1 MINYQEFRELYNR
14 LPRLRI
20 CQKQNWQETQKALE
34 KENPKYNLVL
44 IARSANQDMLKIA
57 WLLRDSVLIYSLSQ
71 GKEQEYGKAETI
83 DEISRLRL
91 DDSFQYSLARVSS
104 TEILTQNTIEAL
116 FEIYRQGKLPG
127 PINESQLTTL
137 LTETASHHAI
147 EDGDSRARIIRLFA
161 SQLSLQLTNDVDDV
175 NEIFHKAE
183 ENVLL
188 QLGDEEQRRMFQA
201 ILPLWQ
207 KLFAAFYTAQAAR
220 CHVQFFSMHILPVFA
235 EVTWPQPF
243 GD

>member
-34 KENPKYNLVL
+34 KENPKHNLVL
-44 IARSANQDMLKIA
+44 IARPATQDVLKIA
-57 WLLRDSVLIYSLSQ
+57 WLLKDSVLIYSLSQ
-71 GKEQEYGKAETI
+71 SKEQEYSKGETI
-83 DEISRLRL
+83 EEISRLKL
-91 DDSFQYSLARVSS
+91 DDSFQYSLARVNS
-104 TEILTQNTIEAL
+104 TETLTQSSIESL

-137 LTETASHHAI
+137 LVETASRHASD
-147 EDGDSRARIIRLFA
+147 DGDSRERIIRLFA

-175 NEIFHKAE
+175 NDIFHKAE

-188 QLGDEEQRRMFQA
+188 QLGDEEQRRKFQA
-201 ILPLWQ
+201 IIPLWQ
-207 KLFAAFYTAQAAR
+207 KLFAAFYTTHAAR

-243 GD
+243 GE